1 MHACRWNSAALAL
14 ALAAA
19 HALAQGPA
27 PFKHMAADAHPSFA
41 VAAIKL
47 HDPTSSRQGF
57 SSNADRVNIR
67 NESVAA
73 MIVFAYSLNKE
84 QVLKAPAWA
93 TDEPY
98 DIEGKADAEGQ
109 PNLRQEQEMVQKLLA
124 DRFQLKFHME
134 KRELSVYAVRIAKGG
149 PKLSPAANPNGI
161 LDQTGNGGGNVQT
174 IKYSDC
180 SMSDFAFGE
189 QFFFDRP
196 VVDQTGLAGKFDF
209 TIRYTVDESRTSDDP
224 NAPPGIFTAVQEQLG
239 LKFEPAKAP
248 ADVYVI
254 DHIERPSPN

>member
-1 MHACRWNSAALAL
+1 MHGRRWSSATLAL
-14 ALAAA
+14 TLATA
-19 HALAQGPA
+19 HAFAQVPA

-57 SSNADRVNIR
+57 STNPDRVNIR
-67 NESVAA
+67 NESIVS
-73 MIVFAYSLNKE
+73 MILFAYSLNKQ
-84 QVLKAPAWA
+84 QVTNAPSWA
-93 TDEPY
+93 ADDTY
-98 DIEGKADAEGQ
+98 DIEGKADIEGQ
-109 PNLRQEQEMVQKLLA
+109 PNVRQYQEMVQKLLA
-124 DRFQLKFHME
+124 DRFQLIFHLE

-149 PKLSPAANPNGI
+149 PRLKPAADPNNM

-174 IKYSDC
+174 IRYTSC
-180 SMSDFAFGE
+180 SMADFAFGE

-196 VVDQTGLAGKFDF
+196 VIDQTGLAGKFDF
-209 TIRYTVDESRTSDDP
+209 TLRYTVDESRTAEDP

-239 LKFEPAKAP
+239 LKFEATKAA

-254 DHIERPSPN
+254 DHVERPSAN

>member
-1 MHACRWNSAALAL
+1 MHGRRWSSAALAL
-14 ALAAA
+14 TLAAA
-19 HALAQGPA
+19 HALAQDPP

-47 HDPTSSRQGF
+47 HDPTSTRQGF
-57 SSNADRVNIR
+57 STNPDRVNIR

-73 MIVFAYSLNKE
+73 MIVFAYSLNKQ

-93 TDEPY
+93 TDETY
-98 DIEGKADAEGQ
+98 DIEGKAVAEGE
-109 PNLRQEQEMVQKLLA
+109 PSLRQEQEMVQKLLA
-124 DRFQLKFHME
+124 DRFQLKFHLE

-149 PKLSPAANPNGI
+149 PKLKPAADPNNM
-161 LDQTGNGGGNVQT
+161 LDQTGNGGGNVQSIRYT
-174 IKYSDC
+174 SC
-180 SMSDFAFGE
+180 SMPDFAFGE

-209 TIRYTVDESRTSDDP
+209 TLRYTVDESRTTDDP

-239 LKFEPAKAP
+239 LKFEPTKAP

-254 DHIERPSPN
+254 DHVERPSAN